1 MQVKLLAHLSLC
13 LNRLYP
19 FIFPPTMPGSF
30 YYAVPLVTLALS
42 VLNADLSGGYIAES
56 QCDFNL
62 HFTED

>member
-1 MQVKLLAHLSLC
+1 
-13 LNRLYP
+13 
-19 FIFPPTMPGSF
+19 MPGSF